1 MIILYFSGTGNTKYL
16 SEHFAEIMK
25 STSYSIEDNVDFK
38 DLISRNGTI
47 AFCYPIYGSCVPEIM
62 RDFVLKH
69 KKYLKEKNLIIFSTQ
84 MLFSGDGARVFTE
97 LIEGIDVN
105 IIYAEHFNM
114 PNNICNFFLLPVK
127 SREKARRVLEK
138 ADRKL
143 VKTSNHIKS
152 GKVNKRGYNI
162 FSEYVGLISQRL
174 YFRIIEKKAK
184 KDVRIS
190 PDCNSC
196 GICVQV
202 CPTKNLE
209 IHDNKISQKGKCT
222 LCYRCVNICPQKAIT
237 VLLHT
242 RVRKQYNLDA

>member
-25 STSYSIEDNVDFK
+25 STSYSIEDNEDFEG
-38 DLISRNGTI
+38 LISRNETI

-62 RDFVLKH
+62 RDFVLKN
-69 KKYLKEKNLIIFSTQ
+69 KVGLKGKNLIIFCTQ

-97 LIEGIDVN
+97 LIEDIDVN
-105 IIYAEHFNM
+105 IVYAEHFNM

-127 SREKARRVLEK
+127 SREKARRALEK

-143 VKTSNHIKS
+143 LKTCNYIEN
-152 GKVNKRGYNI
+152 GKVNKRGFNI

-174 YFRIIEKKAK
+174 HFRTIEKKAK

-196 GICVQV
+196 GKCVQV
-202 CPTKNLE
+202 CPRKNLE

-242 RVRKQYNLDA
+242 RVKKQYNLDA

>member
-25 STSYSIEDNVDFK
+25 STSYSIEDNVDFEG
-38 DLISRNGTI
+38 LISRNETI

-69 KKYLKEKNLIIFSTQ
+69 KVYLKEKNLIIFSTQ

-97 LIEGIDVN
+97 LIEDIDVN

-127 SREKARRVLEK
+127 TREKARRVLEK

-143 VKTSNHIKS
+143 VKTCNHIKS
-152 GKVNKRGYNI
+152 GKVNKRGFNI
-162 FSEYVGLISQRL
+162 FSAYVGLLSQRM

-190 PDCNSC
+190 PNCNSC
-196 GICVQV
+196 GKCVKV
-202 CPTKNLE
+202 CPRKNLE
-209 IHDNKISQKGKCT
+209 IHDNKINQKGKCT

-242 RVRKQYNLDA
+242 GVKKQYNLDA